1 VRLLSVGWDLEGPGI
16 TKADFPNA
24 ESFASFDAVLL
35 DPSPLGELWRPYA
48 ELGPDGIYRLYPNR
62 DFGLSR
68 ALLNLFHL
76 RQKEL
81 EDLLFRAGGVLV
93 VRVRPPGEGLTVEGN
108 PQRRL
113 DIYSFLPKAS
123 LVSGPHHLS
132 LPQGLRFLPRR
143 GQDVL
148 IPEPAHPLSPYLER
162 FSRHGYE
169 AVLTS
174 VFGVPLSSFGTVL
187 AQNRVG
193 DPLALDLPVGLGR
206 IVFLPSFVGQ
216 EAKEAGELL
225 RVGLSA
231 LLSQPLPA
239 AAPEWLEKYRLPGEE
254 EIRKAAEELSREKER
269 LNRKEQEL
277 QEAQK
282 DLDTLKA
289 LLFPKSRMAFLHGAI
304 AAFSRLGFSV
314 KPGLQPMEF
323 FAESPEENFYVRV
336 SFSPFSPVGPEEHR
350 ALLLS
355 LDRLRN
361 EERKEVKG
369 FLLCL
374 SQPEL
379 EPHRRGPQWQEAVER
394 ASFDH
399 HLVLASSF
407 ALFQAVAQA
416 LSGTDPRILRK
427 SLSQTEGPW
436 SPRF

>member
-1 VRLLSVGWDLEGPGI
+1 MRLLCVGWDLEGPGI

-24 ESFASFDAVLL
+24 ESFASFDGVLI
-35 DPSPLGELWRPYA
+35 DPRPLRELWRPYA
-48 ELGPDGIYRLYPNR
+48 ELGPDGIHRLYPNR

-76 RQKEL
+76 RQREL

-93 VRVRPPGEGLTVEGN
+93 VRVRPPEEGLIVEGN
-108 PQRRL
+108 PLRRL
-113 DIYSFLPKAS
+113 DPYSFLPKAS

-143 GQDVL
+143 GQDLL
-148 IPEPAHPLSPYLER
+148 ISDPTHPLAPYLVRFSPY
-162 FSRHGYE
+162 GYE
-169 AVLTS
+169 AVLTT
-174 VFGVPLSSFGTVL
+174 VFGVPLSAFGTVL
-187 AQNRVG
+187 AQNKVG

-206 IVFLPSFVGQ
+206 LVFLPAFPGQ

-225 RVGLSA
+225 RAGLSA
-231 LLSQPLPA
+231 LLSRPLA
-239 AAPEWLEKYRLPGEE
+239 EAAPEWLDKYVLPGEE
-254 EIRKAAEELSREKER
+254 EIKKLAEEIAREKER
-269 LNRKEQEL
+269 LSRKEEEL
-277 QEAQK
+277 QEARK

-289 LLFPKSRMAFLHGAI
+289 LLFPRGRTAFLQGAM

-314 KPGLQPMEF
+314 KPGLQPTEF
-323 FAESPEENFYVRV
+323 FAESPEEDFYVRV

-350 ALLLS
+350 GLLLS

-361 EERKEVKG
+361 EERKEVRG

-399 HLVLASSF
+399 HFVLASSF
-407 ALFQAVAQA
+407 ALFQAVAQV
-416 LSGTDPRILRK
+416 LSGADPKALRK
-427 SLSQTEGPW
+427 SLAQTEGPW